1 MKMGR
6 RIGNKQKVE
15 YPSNQYSLC
24 QMDEMV
30 LETKHTNNRQSW
42 QNLYCLG
49 IYHPWV
55 AIDSQCLQF
64 VQVGRETECKIR
76 KMEK

>member
-15 YPSNQYSLC
+15 HPSNQDSLC

-30 LETKHTNNRQSW
+30 LETKHTNSRKLEK
-42 QNLYCLG
+42 NLYRSI
-49 IYHPWV
+49 IYYPWA

-64 VQVGRETECKIR
+64 IQGR
-76 KMEK
+76 